1 MMGIGA
7 CSINMGNY
15 AIKISVKTFFFL
27 HVGQCMHAE
36 SLAKSSLPC

>member
-27 HVGQCMHAE
+27 HVG
-36 SLAKSSLPC
+36 